1 MTMDRFYNVTEL
13 ARDLGITARA
23 IRFYEDKGLI
33 APQRIGTTRVFTH
46 RDRARMILVLRG
58 KRLGFSLSEIAE
70 YLDLYET
77 DVTQRAQLELLH
89 GKVRDRIDRLEQ
101 QAEALTEALAEL
113 RAIRAQTEQAL
124 QQTAPPARRAAG

>member
-1 MTMDRFYNVTEL
+1 MGMDRLYNVTEL
-13 ARDLGITARA
+13 ARDLGITPRA

-33 APQRIGTTRVFTH
+33 APRRVGTTRVFTH

-70 YLDLYET
+70 YLDLYDT

-89 GKVRDRIDRLEQ
+89 GKVCDRIDRLEQ
-101 QAEALTEALAEL
+101 QAEALTEALTEL
-113 RAIRAQTEQAL
+113 RAIKAQTEQAL
-124 QQTAPPARRAAG
+124 QQTAPPPRRAAG